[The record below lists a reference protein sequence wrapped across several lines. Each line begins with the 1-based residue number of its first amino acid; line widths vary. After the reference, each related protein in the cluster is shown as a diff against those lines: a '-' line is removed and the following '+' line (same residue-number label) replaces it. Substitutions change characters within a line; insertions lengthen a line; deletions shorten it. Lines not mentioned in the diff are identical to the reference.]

1 MANQRSDGTLGACDL
16 AIRQLVL
23 HGLATVKT
31 RTLGLA
37 ASLIA
42 FPCPVKIG
50 PFARIRS
57 ARLMPSFR
65 GKPPTR
71 ITQSAPANASAAL
84 SVAFI
89 SARSG
94 KAQSSS
100 SIKVPFNA
108 GRAGVIS
115 SNCRATGCSG
125 PKTAPEASRNSRA

>member
-1 MANQRSDGTLGACDL
+1 MVTFFTEATGTPAFRASCEAARFWSRRVMANQRSDGTLGACDL

-31 RTLGLA
+31 RTLELA

-71 ITQSAPANASAAL
+71 ITQSALANASAAL

-94 KAQSSS
+94 KA
-100 SIKVPFNA
+100 
-108 GRAGVIS
+108 
-115 SNCRATGCSG
+115 
-125 PKTAPEASRNSRA
+125 

>member
-1 MANQRSDGTLGACDL
+1 MVTFFTEATGTPALRPSCEAARFWSRRVMANQRSDGTLGACDL

-57 ARLMPSFR
+57 APLMPAYR
-65 GKPPTR
+65 DQPAPR
-71 ITQSAPANASAAL
+71 ITPSAPPNASAAL
-84 SVAFI
+84 TLASI
-89 SARSG
+89 S
-94 KAQSSS
+94 
-100 SIKVPFNA
+100 
-108 GRAGVIS
+108 
-115 SNCRATGCSG
+115 
-125 PKTAPEASRNSRA
+125 